1 MSIAIGSFL
10 KGIMMKKSLI
20 FITFLIILIGLA
32 APALCNIDVYAQD
45 LDAKFEY
52 DNNVTRQRLPQNHQ
66 DGIVWRLYTGLGIK
80 DIIPINGLETDAR
93 YTLGMRDV
101 NTTNDEDYSS
111 HEFDF
116 KLRGG
121 NIFTFKENF
130 RIWNSQSDLF
140 YFYDNI
146 IETNVGHDFGKRT
159 SAYLSYRYEQKWFQ
173 NKKPEVQAR
182 NFYYHQFGTNLNHS
196 ISEDFKVQLGYI
208 DQLKSYNR
216 RPIDFKN
223 GKPVVLDGIQKDR
236 QQIIILGFYA
246 SVFNNTSLLFSNQI
260 VRSNSNSKAF
270 DFSGNRTHL
279 VVLSNPF
286 RKLWVEL
293 TYQLVAYNLGAYQTP
308 DLGYEL
314 SETRTDDQSGIKI
327 GLSYDL
333 SEQLSLKVNYEYL
346 KNTVFFTKDFY
357 ESNSASMGI
366 KVKF

>member
-1 MSIAIGSFL
+1 
-10 KGIMMKKSLI
+10 MMYKTKILIIFITLI
-20 FITFLIILIGLA
+20 FILLSLTTQS
-32 APALCNIDVYAQD
+32 LCYLDLYAQD

-52 DNNVTRQRLPQNHQ
+52 DNNVTRQRLPENHQ
-66 DGIVWRLYTGLGIK
+66 SGIIWKLYTGLGVK
-80 DIIPINGLETDAR
+80 DIIPTDKLETDAR

-101 NTTNDEDYSS
+101 NTTNDEDYNS

-121 NIFTFKENF
+121 NIFSFKEDF

-140 YFYDNI
+140 HFYNNVIESNI
-146 IETNVGHDFGKRT
+146 GHSFGKRT
-159 SAYLSYRYEQKWFQ
+159 SAYLSYKYEQKWFQ

-182 NFYYHQFGTNLNHS
+182 NFYYHQFSIDLYHS
-196 ISEDFKVQLGYI
+196 ISDDFKVQLGYI
-208 DQLKSYNR
+208 DQLKAYNR
-216 RPIDFKN
+216 RPIDFKG

-236 QQIIILGFYA
+236 QRVIVLGFSA

-260 VRSNSNSKAF
+260 VRSDSNSKAF

-279 VVLSNPF
+279 VLLSQPLS
-286 RKLWVEL
+286 KLWVEL
-293 TYQLVAYNLGAYQTP
+293 TYQLVAYNLGAYQTA

-333 SEQLSLKVNYEYL
+333 SEQLSLKINYEHI

-357 ESNSASMGI
+357 ESDSASVGI
-366 KVKF
+366 KMKF